1 MFGAVC
7 AKHSIKTAKMKKPLS
22 IIIVLLLACH
32 CFGQENEQPK
42 SAFTY
47 SAGIA
52 YNQIW
57 LQSTLYGADEYAV
70 FSSPFNWGVSPFF
83 SLEKNRW
90 KFNISCS
97 YLSFSRNEQFSET
110 RILQDKW
117 QEACL
122 APTVGFRITGEHSL
136 ISVVPFLG
144 FDLCSL
150 INYEKTVTYGTWTRH
165 YNTKELGARNPYNFF
180 SYYLGIGL
188 LGGINVSCP
197 ITKHFEITLSYCF
210 KYKIVN
216 NIRSDHNPHYPS
228 YVTSPIRYHNANIG
242 VSYRFN

>member
-1 MFGAVC
+1 
-7 AKHSIKTAKMKKPLS
+7 MKKLVS
-22 IIIVLLLACH
+22 IIIILFIGH
-32 CFGQENEQPK
+32 FCFGQAEEKNEI
-42 SAFTY
+42 ALTY
-47 SAGIA
+47 SVGLA

-57 LQSTLYGADEYAV
+57 LQSTLYGANEYSV

-117 QEACL
+117 QEASL
-122 APTVGFRITGEHSL
+122 ASTVGFRLTGEHSL
-136 ISVVPFLG
+136 INVTPFLG

-165 YNTKELGARNPYNFF
+165 YNTKELGARDPYHFF

-188 LGGINVSCP
+188 LGGINVSYP
-197 ITKHFEITLSYCF
+197 IAKRFEIGLSYCF

-216 NIRSDHNPHYPS
+216 NIRSDHNPHYAW
-228 YVTSPIRYHNANIG
+228 YVTSPIRYHNASIG